1 MKLTSANIKELE
13 LGLSEQV
20 TTLYQEIP
28 LLTELPILS
37 VKVLGNTVQSWVIA
51 IVFGIFLAAVLV
63 YLKNTFN
70 QRLFIRAKKS
80 YVKWDDD
87 IFSIYERTKSSF
99 LFVLAVYIAF
109 QGLSLSK
116 RLEHFIDVAFAAA
129 FFAQMFVWADRAILV
144 AIRSQSRVSASKH
157 SDFKDP
163 KDIIL
168 SFVGRFIV
176 YTIIVLMFLDNLG
189 VNITAL
195 ITGLGVGGIAIALA
209 VQNILGDLIASISI
223 AMDKPFAV
231 GEAVAVNGAIGT
243 VEKIGLKTS
252 RIRSVNGE
260 LIILPNSD
268 ILKQSIQN
276 YKHLTERRI
285 TLRLGIIY
293 ETSEAKAKLV
303 PLLIKQAVEQ
313 SPKTRFDRAHFCAFG
328 PSSLDFESMYWVL
341 DSEYLALM
349 DAQQEVNFRI
359 LSLFK
364 EHEIKFAYPTQTVFY
379 QQSSPS

>member
-1 MKLTSANIKELE
+1 MKI
-13 LGLSEQV
+13 
-20 TTLYQEIP
+20 
-28 LLTELPILS
+28 
-37 VKVLGNTVQSWVIA
+37 LGNTVQSWAIA
-51 IVFGIFLAAVLV
+51 IVFGAILAIALI
-63 YLKNTFN
+63 YLKNLFRH
-70 QRLFIRAKKS
+70 RLFIRAKKS

-87 IFSIYERTKSSF
+87 VFSIYERTKSSF
-99 LFVLAVYIAF
+99 ILILAFYIAF

-116 RLEHFIDVAFAAA
+116 SMEHFIDVAFAAS
-129 FFAQMFVWADRAILV
+129 FFAQMFIWVDRALLV
-144 AIRSQSRVSASKH
+144 AIRRQGRVSASKH

-168 SFVGRFIV
+168 SFVGRFLA

-231 GEAVAVNGAIGT
+231 GEAIAVNGAAGT

-276 YKHLTERRI
+276 YKHLTERRV
-285 TLRLGIIY
+285 TLRLGIVY

-303 PLLIKQAVEQ
+303 PELIKQAISQ
-313 SPKTRFDRAHFCAFG
+313 SLKTRFDRAHFCAFG

-341 DSEYLALM
+341 DCEYMALM
-349 DAQQEVNFRI
+349 DAQQDVNFRI

-364 EHEIKFAYPTQTVFY
+364 EHDIKFAYPTQTVFY